1 MSRPARSDAGPTEAS
16 VRRGRPIAL
25 ILLSGALGVG
35 GQLLL
40 KRGVADLGPLVLTPD
55 ALVPLFHRLILTPAI
70 PLGLL
75 VYLCGTAFWLRV
87 LAEADLSFAYPV
99 ASLNYLFVLSSSWLL
114 LGEQPTASRLTGVVL
129 ICLGVYVIS
138 RSPVRTGRPLS
149 LSPRPTAA
157 LVETPR

>member
-1 MSRPARSDAGPTEAS
+1 MSQRVHLAAGPAEAS
-16 VRRGRPIAL
+16 APRGRPIAL

-40 KRGVADLGPLVLTPD
+40 KRGVADLGPLVLAPD
-55 ALVPLFHRLILTPAI
+55 ALGPLLSRLVLTPAI

-75 VYLCGTAFWLRV
+75 VYLSGTAFWLRV

-99 ASLNYLFVLSSSWLL
+99 ASLNYLFVLASSWLL
-114 LGEQPTASRLTGVVL
+114 LGEQPTAPRLAGVLL

-138 RSPVRTGRPLS
+138 RSPVRTDRPLTS
-149 LSPRPTAA
+149 MPRPTAA
-157 LVETPR
+157 LVETHQ